1 MGRDCLAEKALAFP
15 LIENFVRDLA
25 ISLAISHRSTRFR
38 LAFFDVDT
46 MTVTTDPLLDQIKK
60 IYGDEKARLIIEA
73 LLNHVVS
80 SSQAK
85 PAGALLT
92 RREAARYVNDELGH
106 PLAFSTLTKLCALGE
121 GPPVARWWGKR
132 PLYEQESLRGWVEA
146 RGKRR

>member
-1 MGRDCLAEKALAFP
+1 
-15 LIENFVRDLA
+15 
-25 ISLAISHRSTRFR
+25 
-38 LAFFDVDT
+38 
-46 MTVTTDPLLDQIKK
+46 MTATTDPLLDQIKK
-60 IYGDEKARLIIEA
+60 ICGDENARVIVEA

-80 SSQAK
+80 LRQLK

-92 RREAARYVNDELGH
+92 RCEAARYVNDELGH

-132 PLYEQESLRGWVEA
+132 PLYERKSLGAWVEA